1 MPVNPCMILCP
12 HHLHNYPDTI
22 YYEVA
27 CELFDEYGTAS
38 LEVRRA
44 RPPLPY
50 GNNMGTF
57 FPPTS
62 SRHFRHICSRQIL
75 AILLAMIVEPQRFA
89 LQNQSFLHAIPPHA
103 WRQSII
109 HCDIHPSPHRRCAC
123 MHAGTSR
130 YHTPLAATLCQSP
143 PLHKRSTKL
152 TTP

>member
-1 MPVNPCMILCP
+1 MMVFRIAGCMREYHLPGDRVSIGSPQITSSNLFRIDDNNPCMILCP

-89 LQNQSFLHAIPPHA
+89 LQNQSFLHAIPPRA
-103 WRQSII
+103 WR
-109 HCDIHPSPHRRCAC
+109 
-123 MHAGTSR
+123 
-130 YHTPLAATLCQSP
+130 
-143 PLHKRSTKL
+143 
-152 TTP
+152 